1 MIEHDDRR
9 CSTALVEVN
18 ASQRGHTGKIARL
31 KQPRSSGAFLGKESG
46 G

>member
-9 CSTALVEVN
+9 GSTVLVEVN

-31 KQPRSSGAFLGKESG
+31 KQPRSRGAFLGKASG